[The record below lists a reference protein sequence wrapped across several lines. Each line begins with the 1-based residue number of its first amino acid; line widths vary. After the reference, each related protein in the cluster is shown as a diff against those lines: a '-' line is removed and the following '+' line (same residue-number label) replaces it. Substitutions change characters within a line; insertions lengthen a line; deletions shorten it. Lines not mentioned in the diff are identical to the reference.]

1 VLVLTRS
8 SAEQRGPVALEAVRR
23 LQEREVPASARRAN
37 ALNHTQFT
45 GVNATVNFAS
55 LTDHT
60 ISNLPY
66 NAAGQLVNKNGF
78 GTING
83 VNIPR
88 TLQLVTRLT
97 F

>member
-1 VLVLTRS
+1 MKLCGLRPCWYLH
-8 SAEQRGPVALEAVRR
+8 GPAQNNVDMSLSKQFAVYK
-23 LQEREVPASARRAN
+23 SARF
-37 ALNHTQFT
+37 ALRLDAVQCAQPH
-45 GVNATVNFAS
+45 FAS

-60 ISNLPY
+60 ITNLPY
-66 NAAGQLVNKNGF
+66 NAAGELVNKNGF
-78 GTING
+78 GSING